1 MRTGVAMKAGLLA
14 MLLAGALMQP
24 AWAGKAINSVNSMP
38 SRLSMNVTTARQTQ
52 GKSFGESVSAG
63 LQQGASALAQRA
75 SSLRIECG
83 VETCDIVMPDGV
95 GFRADLS
102 RLSLAAVPA
111 SAPDA
116 TQRSGALTQ
125 GASLLGGA
133 LGGNFA
139 GVVSAA
145 ASSVGGMVKSGGG
158 AVSSSY
164 AAGRRAAPV
173 PVDLNKPLE
182 DGDYLLTVVVQ
193 KATGGET
200 QARTKAPE
208 PQRVQVEIA
217 FDVAEGVFKTRH
229 DTAKNSVSNVR

>member
-24 AWAGKAINSVNSMP
+24 AWAGKAIKSVNSMP
-38 SRLSMNVTTARQTQ
+38 NRLSMNVTTARQTQ
-52 GKSFGESVSAG
+52 GKTFGESVSAG

-95 GFRADLS
+95 GFLADLS
-102 RLSLAAVPA
+102 RLNLAAVPT

-116 TQRSGALTQ
+116 TQRSGALAQ

-182 DGDYLLTVVVQ
+182 DGEYLLTVVVQ
-193 KATGGET
+193 KAASGDKSS
-200 QARTKAPE
+200 RTKASE
-208 PQRVQVEIA
+208 PQRVQIEVA
-217 FDVAEGVFKTRH
+217 FDVAEGVFKTSH

>member
-1 MRTGVAMKAGLLA
+1 MRTGVAMQTGLLGVV
-14 MLLAGALMQP
+14 LAGALIQP
-24 AWAGKAINSVNSMP
+24 VWAGKAINSVNSMP
-38 SRLSMNVTTARQTQ
+38 SRLSMNVTTAKQTQ
-52 GKSFGESVSAG
+52 GATFGEKVNAG
-63 LQQGASALAQRA
+63 LQQGASALAQGA

-83 VETCDIVMPDGV
+83 VETCDIAMPDGV
-95 GFRADLS
+95 DFRADLS
-102 RLSLAAVPA
+102 RLSLTSVPTP
-111 SAPDA
+111 APDGA
-116 TQRSGALTQ
+116 QRSGALTQ

-145 ASSVGGMVKSGGG
+145 ASGISGMAKPGG

-164 AAGRRAAPV
+164 AAGRSAAPV

-193 KATGGET
+193 KAAGGET

-208 PQRVQVEIA
+208 PQRVQIEIA
-217 FDVAEGVFKTRH
+217 FDVAAGVFKTRH
-229 DTAKNSVSNVR
+229 DTAKNSISNVR

>member
-38 SRLSMNVTTARQTQ
+38 NRLSMNVTTARQTQ
-52 GKSFGESVSAG
+52 GKTFGESVSAG

-102 RLSLAAVPA
+102 RLSLTSVPTP
-111 SAPDA
+111 APDGA
-116 TQRSGALTQ
+116 QRNGALTQ

-145 ASSVGGMVKSGGG
+145 ASSVGGMAKQGG

-173 PVDLNKPLE
+173 PVDLNQPLE
-182 DGDYLLTVVVQ
+182 DGEYLLTVVVQ
-193 KATGGET
+193 KAASGDKSS
-200 QARTKAPE
+200 RTKASE
-208 PQRVQVEIA
+208 PQRVQIEVA
-217 FDVAEGVFKTRH
+217 FDVAEGVFKTSH

>member
-1 MRTGVAMKAGLLA
+1 MRTGVAMKAGLLGVV
-14 MLLAGALMQP
+14 LVGALIQP

-38 SRLSMNVTTARQTQ
+38 SRLSMNVTTAKQTQ
-52 GKSFGESVSAG
+52 GATFGEKVNAG
-63 LQQGASALAQRA
+63 LHAAGSALAQRA

-102 RLSLAAVPA
+102 RLSLTSVPTP
-111 SAPDA
+111 APDGA
-116 TQRSGALTQ
+116 QRNGALTQ

-182 DGDYLLTVVVQ
+182 DGEYLLTVVVQ
-193 KATGGET
+193 QAASGET
-200 QARTKAPE
+200 PARTKAPE
-208 PQRVQVEIA
+208 PQRVQIEVA